1 MQSHRPQATMEIIKN
16 ARAHERPGGWRCYHG
31 CYRDRDL
38 QERTGGCFRRV
49 PLFAALRLAV
59 PDLGTGG
66 RGISPLPAV
75 AGVSVLETGPRTS
88 RTHGGKI
95 LRGGGPAHNARRSH
109 GQDTDAPCGG
119 ASPVRCGLSRAG
131 EARKAACGR
140 LMAHTPSTGQLCPPD
155 GVCGRT
161 AGIAWACRRG
171 PVGAPH
177 PLVEKITAAR

>member
-66 RGISPLPAV
+66 RGISPPLPAV
-75 AGVSVLETGPRTS
+75 AGVSALETGQRAL

-95 LRGGGPAHNARRSH
+95 LRGGGLAHNARQAH
-109 GQDTDAPCGG
+109 GQDTGAPCGG

-140 LMAHTPSTGQLCPPD
+140 LMAHTADRPALP
-155 GVCGRT
+155 
-161 AGIAWACRRG
+161 A
-171 PVGAPH
+171 
-177 PLVEKITAAR
+177 